1 MELYLVRH
9 GQSVGNTMP
18 DRDMPDSPL
27 TERGLAQAGRVGMYL
42 RDRGIAGIFASPLIR
57 ALQSAQP
64 LAQLLQLPVQVRK
77 ELYEVREGGQY
88 IGPSLQSLSECVPEA
103 AFQNTMEKDGW
114 VYPGGDNHE
123 IVVQRAREMLR
134 QLNMCGEERIAVFCH
149 GNFNE
154 YLIREALGI
163 ASSAHIRFPQANTG
177 VTHIIFREHATE
189 LIKLNDTTHLEA
201 GQLSDQQSSVNT
213 KRAAR

>member
-27 TERGLAQAGRVGMYL
+27 TERGLVQAGHAAMYL
-42 RDRGIAGIFASPLIR
+42 RERGITAIFASPLIR
-57 ALQSAQP
+57 AMQSAQP
-64 LAQLLQLPVQVRK
+64 LAQMLHLPVQVRK
-77 ELYEVREGGQY
+77 ELYEVREGDLY
-88 IGPSLQSLSECVPEA
+88 MGPSLESLLDYVPEA
-103 AFQNTMEKDGW
+103 TFQDTIEKDGW
-114 VYPGGDNHE
+114 VYPGGDYHE
-123 IVVQRAREMLR
+123 LVVQRAREVLR
-134 QLNMCGEERIAVFCH
+134 QLRMCGEERIAVFCH

-177 VTHIIFREHATE
+177 MNHIIFREHATE

-201 GQLSDQQSSVNT
+201 GQLFYQQSGV
-213 KRAAR
+213 